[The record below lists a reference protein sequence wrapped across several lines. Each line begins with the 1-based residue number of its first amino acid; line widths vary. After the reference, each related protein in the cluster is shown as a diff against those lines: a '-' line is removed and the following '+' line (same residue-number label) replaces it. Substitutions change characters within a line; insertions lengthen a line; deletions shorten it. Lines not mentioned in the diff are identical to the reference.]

1 MKIRTLTVLATLLE
15 AVVSVQFTKEYSQDK
30 DLSAW
35 LAAKQHLN
43 DAHDAMTGAFAQPY
57 NHLIDM
63 NEEEEGHAWRYS
75 QEAGNGPFY
84 FTGKRNDRK
93 YVYILTKVPGTSEL
107 GRRWGLDDQQPTKNA
122 FLFWK
127 VKAKDKKAK
136 LLGFEFRAAGAP
148 TLPSKTLDEVIQSA
162 KQARNVA

>member
-15 AVVSVQFTKEYSQDK
+15 AVVSVQFTKKYNERQD
-30 DLSAW
+30 LGAW
-35 LAAKQHLN
+35 LAAERHLN
-43 DAHDAMTGAFAQPY
+43 VAHAAMTGEFAQPY
-57 NHLIDM
+57 DHLIDM
-63 NEEEEGHAWRYS
+63 NEEKEGHAWRYS
-75 QEAGNGPFY
+75 QEADNGPF
-84 FTGKRNDRK
+84 FFAGKRDDRK

-107 GRRWGLDDQQPTKNA
+107 GRRWGLDHQQPTKNA

-148 TLPSKTLDEVIQSA
+148 TLPSKTLDEVIQIA
-162 KQARNVA
+162 KQARID